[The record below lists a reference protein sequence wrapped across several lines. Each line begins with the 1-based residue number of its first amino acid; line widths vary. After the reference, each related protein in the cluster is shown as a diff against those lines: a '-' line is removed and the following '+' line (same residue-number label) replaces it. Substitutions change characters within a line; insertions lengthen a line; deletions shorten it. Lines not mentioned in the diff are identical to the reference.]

1 MNVELYRHAGY
12 FGRAVPLDV
21 LVNGQRVASIKA
33 NQNLSISLPEEE
45 ATLQVAMQDSVSSPV
60 VRLTPLGR
68 QLKMECGTPHW
79 LLLDYFSLCYLR
91 PLRQRVFFLRE
102 AAST

>member
-12 FGRAVPLDV
+12 FGRGVPLDV

-33 NQNLSISLPEEE
+33 NQRLSISLPEE
-45 ATLQVAMQDSVSSPV
+45 ATLQVAMLGRVSSPV
-60 VRLTPLGR
+60 VHLAPLGR
-68 QLKMECGTPHW
+68 QLKMECGTPLW
-79 LLLDYFSLCYLR
+79 LLLDFLSLCYLR

-102 AAST
+102 ASNA